1 MDAVLSKKMTEA
13 ASSMSTSIM
22 ENYNSGKSSVT
33 TVDVVNLLFATSM
46 VSANH
51 MTNVRS
57 DIGAG
62 DTRFSTETTTTTTS
76 ASSA

>member
-13 ASSMSTSIM
+13 ATSMSTSIM
-22 ENYNSGKSSVT
+22 ENYNSGKTSVT

-51 MTNVRS
+51 MTNVRA
-57 DIGAG
+57 DIDTG
-62 DTRFSTETTTTTTS
+62 DTRFS
-76 ASSA
+76 